1 LNSKKI
7 IQSISFKERKMK
19 LYYIIFNPGSP
30 KFQYEVFATKVDK
43 HDEEV
48 YEVVKILKKHEKNR
62 ILKVGSKIP
71 VTEKTDVKYIGC
83 GKVEDFPEY
92 FV

>member
-1 LNSKKI
+1 M
-7 IQSISFKERKMK
+7 E
-19 LYYIIFNPGSP
+19 LYYIIFNPESP
-30 KFQYEVFATKVDK
+30 KFQYEIFATKVEYENN
-43 HDEEV
+43 EEV

-62 ILKVGSKIP
+62 ILRVGSKIP